1 MFDHQK
7 VTLAELPRTELLARL
22 RAQVAVKE
30 ARIRQAPYPVHPV
43 LAALLPDGGL
53 KPGAA
58 YSLTGAGALLLALLA
73 EPSREGHWC
82 GVVGMRDFG
91 AEAAALA
98 GVELDRL
105 ALIPDP
111 AEQWLAIAAAL
122 VEAVPI
128 VAVRPVGRV
137 SEGDAAKLMSRLR
150 DREAV
155 LLVDG
160 PWPRAE
166 AQLSVSEL
174 RWSGVGAG
182 YGYLASRE
190 VTVTVNSRRNPLSR
204 SVRLVLPTA
213 EGRMSAA
220 AVAVA
225 AEQLTGLR
233 AVG

>member
-1 MFDHQK
+1 
-7 VTLAELPRTELLARL
+7 VTLSELPRTELLARL

-30 ARIRQAPYPVHPV
+30 ARIRQAPFPVHPE

-53 KPGAA
+53 RPGSA

-82 GVVGMRDFG
+82 GVVGMPDFG
-91 AEAAALA
+91 AEAAAQA
-98 GVELDRL
+98 GVALDRL
-105 ALIPDP
+105 ALVPEP
-111 AEQWLAIAAAL
+111 AEQWLATTAAL
-122 VEAVPI
+122 LEALPI
-128 VAVRPVGRV
+128 VAVRPTGRV

-166 AQLSVSEL
+166 AQLSVSNL
-174 RWSGVGAG
+174 RWSGVGVG
-182 YGYLASRE
+182 YGYLSSRE
-190 VTVTVNSRRNPLSR
+190 VTVTVSSRRSPLRR
-204 SVRLVLPTA
+204 SARLVLPTPN
-213 EGRMSAA
+213 GRMAA
-220 AVAVA
+220 AVAV
-225 AEQLTGLR
+225 EPVSGLR

>member
-1 MFDHQK
+1 

-30 ARIRQAPYPVHPV
+30 ARIRQAPFPVHPE

-58 YSLTGAGALLLALLA
+58 YSLAGAGALLIALLA

-82 GVVGMRDFG
+82 GVVGMPDFG

-98 GVELDRL
+98 GVALDRL
-105 ALIPDP
+105 ALVPDP
-111 AEQWLAIAAAL
+111 AEQWLATTAAL

-128 VAVRPVGRV
+128 VAVRPTGRV
-137 SEGDAAKLMSRLR
+137 SEADAAKLMSRLR

-166 AQLSVSEL
+166 AQLSVSER

-182 YGYLASRE
+182 FGYLASRE
-190 VTVTVNSRRNPLSR
+190 VSVTVTSRRTPQR
-204 SVRLVLPTA
+204 RTVRLVLPTA
-213 EGRMSAA
+213 EGRLAAA

-225 AEQLTGLR
+225 AEPAAGLR

>member
-1 MFDHQK
+1 

-30 ARIRQAPYPVHPV
+30 ARIRQAPFPVHPE

-53 KPGAA
+53 RPGSA

-82 GVVGMRDFG
+82 GVVGMPDFG
-91 AEAAALA
+91 AEAAAQA
-98 GVELDRL
+98 GVALDRL
-105 ALIPDP
+105 ALVPEP
-111 AEQWLAIAAAL
+111 AEQWLATTAAL
-122 VEAVPI
+122 LEALPI
-128 VAVRPVGRV
+128 VAVRPTGRV

-166 AQLSVSEL
+166 AQLSVSKL
-174 RWSGVGAG
+174 RWSGIGVGC
-182 YGYLASRE
+182 GYLSSRE
-190 VTVTVNSRRNPLSR
+190 VTVTVSSRRGPLRR
-204 SVRLVLPTA
+204 SARLVLPTPT
-213 EGRMSAA
+213 GRLAA
-220 AVAVA
+220 AVAVDPISS
-225 AEQLTGLR
+225 LR